1 MAQFND
7 GTERKLMD
15 VCLKTFPEEMLKR
28 NEGLWDILR
37 KITKLNLKK
46 TGFPGADFI
55 LIFL

>member
-28 NEGLWDILR
+28 NEGLKERLVFLAKIL
-37 KITKLNLKK
+37 
-46 TGFPGADFI
+46 F
-55 LIFL
+55 